1 MGSIGLREWII
12 IAFIILLIFGSKRLP
27 ELARSIGKALSEFR
41 KGMRD
46 VQDEL
51 QKGEESGEEKK
62 EGNESS

>member
-51 QKGEESGEEKK
+51 QKGEEPGEEKK